1 MAVVQTEQ
9 AVGSTPQ
16 KKCITKTNLPC
27 VLLAAGVPVV
37 GAALGTALYVGLAKS
52 STKSSNTK
60 PQELT
65 VHQEDPYSIGC
76 YADDQSLRIMPY
88 VYINDALTPLVS
100 IATFYAA
107 VGTRCD
113 DT

>member
-1 MAVVQTEQ
+1 MTVIQAEQ
-9 AVGSTPQ
+9 AVRTTLQ

-27 VLLAAGVPVV
+27 VLLAAGVLVV

-52 STKSSNTK
+52 TSSSNTK
-60 PQELT
+60 HQGLT

-76 YADDQSLRIMPY
+76 YADDKSLRIMPY

-100 IATFYAA
+100 IVTFYAV
-107 VGTRCD
+107 VGKI
-113 DT
+113 